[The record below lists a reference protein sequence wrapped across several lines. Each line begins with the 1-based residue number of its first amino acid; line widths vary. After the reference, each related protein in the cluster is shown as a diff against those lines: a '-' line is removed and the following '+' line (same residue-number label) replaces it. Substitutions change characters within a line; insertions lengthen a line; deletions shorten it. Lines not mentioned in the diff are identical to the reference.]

1 MLPTIFLMDS
11 LDNGCLMEIALITY
25 LLLILPQTFQ
35 LTVAQEIL
43 LALSSEWKASQTTQ
57 VRL

>member
-1 MLPTIFLMDS
+1 MDF

-43 LALSSEWKASQTTQ
+43 LALSSEWKASQTIQ

>member
-1 MLPTIFLMDS
+1 MDF

-25 LLLILPQTFQ
+25 LLLILTQTFQ
-35 LTVAQEIL
+35 PTVAQEIL